1 MDCQY
6 CIYRDNIIKYGED
19 YDGNLIYCC
28 TVSQEHFKDGVHGPT
43 DGCNHYY
50 TRTQYNADQA
60 AKRRNELQRKR
71 DESWMSYILMQEYL
85 NDSESSEQEDS
96 YQTEKDTDSD
106 DSYTGFLI
114 LLSIAFILTANT
126 WGFAGLKFFFVLLAV
141 LLYLLYK
148 TPLSMKHVV
157 MIGVPLYV
165 IACFAFTIVD
175 RSVNRFD
182 SDLSQVVFK
191 EAWTKKENGEEYLFA
206 GVDLPTVL
214 PLFDRDKEI
223 NEIIYRYI
231 ESHNRGIVAR
241 ESNRKA
247 GFYVAPDFKKERS
260 LEAYFVG
267 ERLIV
272 ISDNVPQRIKKAIS
286 ERKGKRFDWQVYKLK
301 REEKK

>member
-1 MDCQY
+1 MSDCRD
-6 CIYRDNIIKYGED
+6 CIYKNEIYPLGND
-19 YDGNLIYCC
+19 YHCGKSGLDF
-28 TVSQEHFKDGVHGPT
+28 EDGVRGPT
-43 DGCNHYY
+43 CYCRHFYD
-50 TRTQYNADQA
+50 TYNYMKDQDAIQERNKNDLLAIIMFGGDIFPDAD
-60 AKRRNELQRKR
+60 
-71 DESWMSYILMQEYL
+71 
-85 NDSESSEQEDS
+85 ESSEQEDS